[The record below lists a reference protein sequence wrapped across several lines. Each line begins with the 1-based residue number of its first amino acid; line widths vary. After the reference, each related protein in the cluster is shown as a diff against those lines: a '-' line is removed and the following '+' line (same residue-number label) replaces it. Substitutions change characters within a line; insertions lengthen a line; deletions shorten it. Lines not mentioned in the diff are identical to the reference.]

1 MMNNEKIAVYIIL
14 PNILKDKILKRL
26 NENSFECTLL
36 STTGAYLRA
45 GQTTVLSIINEG
57 DLPKLTGLIEQ
68 IKTLH
73 NENYSEKIKG
83 ILIFSIPVID
93 FNVI

>member
-1 MMNNEKIAVYIIL
+1 MNNEKIAVYIIL
-14 PNILKDKILKRL
+14 PNILKEKMLKRL
-26 NENSFECTLL
+26 NENNFECTLL

-57 DLPKLTGLIEQ
+57 DLSKLKGLIEQ
-68 IKTLH
+68 LKTLH